1 MVNAIKSC
9 LLFLLKAKLQTGG
22 QNGSQTARREY
33 GLLVA
38 VRVEVLFLPQTSS
51 SKHMV
56 SWVPGTPAAGVGSR
70 ILLQGNKDNI
80 AMDSGWLQGGGGS
93 VASCWQGLCA
103 AVVDRAASW
112 NNLGKPSPA
121 DSSFSLN
128 SGVSSGPHS
137 IVSPF
142 QVSQPPPDTVR
153 SAETSWQLSLGEW
166 TDFVIWLQN
175 YLLKSYP
182 VCLKVHQC

>member
-51 SKHMV
+51 LKYMV

-80 AMDSGWLQGGGGS
+80 AMDSG
-93 VASCWQGLCA
+93 
-103 AVVDRAASW
+103 
-112 NNLGKPSPA
+112 
-121 DSSFSLN
+121 
-128 SGVSSGPHS
+128 
-137 IVSPF
+137 
-142 QVSQPPPDTVR
+142 
-153 SAETSWQLSLGEW
+153 
-166 TDFVIWLQN
+166 
-175 YLLKSYP
+175 
-182 VCLKVHQC
+182 